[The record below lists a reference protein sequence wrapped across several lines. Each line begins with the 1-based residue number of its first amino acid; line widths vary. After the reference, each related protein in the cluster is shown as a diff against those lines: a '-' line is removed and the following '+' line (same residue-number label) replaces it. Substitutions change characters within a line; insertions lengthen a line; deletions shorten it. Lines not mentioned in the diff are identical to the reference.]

1 MVDNEENMSEI
12 WGLFGRTYPTRLYRL
27 VVGLAILYM
36 VVCWYNRTLTGGEGY
51 SNNDPAFVIKRDQD
65 IYDSFYASIYDTL
78 YEPQADAK
86 VIADFIL
93 SFTQANPRNNLFL
106 DVGCGTGEQMAYLT
120 QRGFM
125 VYGLDP
131 SEDMVATALERHPKL
146 AIKVGSVLTPMA
158 YDPATFSHILCTG
171 TRNPLYTCKDKR
183 TFFDHCY
190 RWLIPNG
197 YLVVQ
202 LVDPAKFDPVPPAAK
217 SALPPSVSTK
227 KEGKPRVTHAEI
239 QFNDFQYRS
248 SYTFGSGDT
257 REVVVKETFTSNTS
271 GQGTKVRQNE
281 ERLYM
286 EPVDKI
292 LAIARKSG
300 FIVHGQTNLE
310 ARGDEHQYIYLLE
323 RPN

>member
-1 MVDNEENMSEI
+1 MSEI
-12 WGLFGRTYPTRLYRL
+12 WNLWGRTYPTRLYRL
-27 VVGLAILYM
+27 VVGLAILYL
-36 VVCWYNRTLTGGEGY
+36 VVCCYNRTVAVGEGY
-51 SNNDPAFVIKRDQD
+51 TNDDPAFVIKRDQD

-78 YEPQADAK
+78 YEPRADAK
-86 VIADFIL
+86 VIADFVL
-93 SFTQANPRNNLFL
+93 SFTQANPRSNLFL
-106 DVGCGTGEQMAYLT
+106 DIGCGTGEQMAHLT
-120 QRGFM
+120 QQGYM

-158 YDPATFSHILCTG
+158 YDPATFSHVLCTG

-183 TFFDHCY
+183 IFFDHCY

-202 LVDPAKFDPVPPAAK
+202 LVDPVKFDPLPPAAK
-217 SALPPSVSTK
+217 TALPAKVSTK
-227 KEGKPRVTHAEI
+227 KEGAPRITNAEI

-248 SYTFGSGDT
+248 SYTFGTGDT
-257 REVVVKETFTSNTS
+257 HEVVVKETFTSNS
-271 GQGTKVRQNE
+271 AGRGTQVRQNE

-286 EPVDKI
+286 EPVDTV